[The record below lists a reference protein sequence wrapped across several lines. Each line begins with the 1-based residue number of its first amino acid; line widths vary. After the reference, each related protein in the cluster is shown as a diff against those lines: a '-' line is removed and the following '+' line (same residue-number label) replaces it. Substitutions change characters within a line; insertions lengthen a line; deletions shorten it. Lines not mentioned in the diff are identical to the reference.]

1 MLAKSNPMPLPVCHP
16 SPSQNIPQGTIYL
29 LLSVHPRSGF
39 PPLSFVW
46 LQKPASWHRA
56 KVWHRS
62 NWADQDVQKIYFT
75 TLIHHAGL
83 YFSNWNCWVPLFI
96 QDWFIH
102 WWFMTADKVY
112 GLFVK
117 GGCSPDCQVMIYA
130 ASDEHTVTNVCF
142 KSVTLSVQGKIM
154 TIMTELIQE

>member
-1 MLAKSNPMPLPVCHP
+1 
-16 SPSQNIPQGTIYL
+16 
-29 LLSVHPRSGF
+29 
-39 PPLSFVW
+39 
-46 LQKPASWHRA
+46 
-56 KVWHRS
+56 
-62 NWADQDVQKIYFT
+62 
-75 TLIHHAGL
+75 
-83 YFSNWNCWVPLFI
+83 
-96 QDWFIH
+96 
-102 WWFMTADKVY
+102 MTADKVY